1 MTSASR
7 GLTWAFAAL
16 LAVAA
21 TPTIHAAS
29 DSAAARSKL
38 NSELPAGVTLAR
50 ASCDQTAG
58 AIKEAVAKDTGMA
71 GSILASGIMA
81 RTPKQGH
88 GELSCE
94 CLMKLTRAAI
104 ASDQQQASMLVQMAS
119 SMRPDC
125 ADALNN
131 LLAGGA
137 DTTDTPGLFNAADI
151 YAFGVG
157 FGPGFPGSP
166 GFVGS
171 PPSGSVALPPP
182 AGTPVTNMTNG

>member
-1 MTSASR
+1 MTFASR

-16 LAVAA
+16 LAVGTA
-21 TPTIHAAS
+21 PTIHAAS

-38 NSELPAGVTLAR
+38 SSQLPAGVLLAK

-58 AIKEAVAKDTGMA
+58 AVRAAVAKDTEMA
-71 GSILASGIMA
+71 SSILISGILA

-88 GELSCE
+88 GELACE
-94 CLMKLTRAAI
+94 CVVKLTRAAI
-104 ASDQQQASMLVQMAS
+104 ASDNQQASMLVETAS
-119 SMRPDC
+119 SLRPDC

-131 LLAGGA
+131 LLAAGA
-137 DTTDTPGLFNAADI
+137 TSDVPGLFNTADD

-182 AGTPVTNMTNG
+182 SPTPVTSAANS